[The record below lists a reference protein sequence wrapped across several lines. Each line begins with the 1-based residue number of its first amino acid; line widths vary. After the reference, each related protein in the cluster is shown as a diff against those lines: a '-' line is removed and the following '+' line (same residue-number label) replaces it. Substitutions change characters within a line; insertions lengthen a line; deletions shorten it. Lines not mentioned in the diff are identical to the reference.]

1 MMGRPAVQRGLAVLA
16 DQQSDRQISDTE
28 RENTF
33 GATQF
38 AVR

>member
-1 MMGRPAVQRGLAVLA
+1 VLA
-16 DQQSDRQISDTE
+16 DQQRDQQISETE

-38 AVR
+38 RAR

>member
-1 MMGRPAVQRGLAVLA
+1 MTTRPAVQRGLAVLA
-16 DQQSDRQISDTE
+16 DGRGDNPITETE